1 MQNILIAGATG
12 MLGSSF
18 AQHLPNANSIG
29 RTSLN
34 ILQIDTVRRVIAQAN
49 PHLVINCAAHTNVDL
64 AETDPDDA
72 WRTNA
77 ILPGILGSA
86 CRAVG
91 ATLIHFSSTGI
102 YGDWKEGMY
111 EEDDPLHP
119 TTVHHRSKAAG
130 ETAVRE
136 SGCEHLIVR
145 TGWLFGGHPGQAK
158 NFVWK
163 RLVEAANISELKADT
178 SQRGNPTAVSDVVR
192 QTIAAFNSS
201 YRGTINLVSQ
211 GSASR
216 FEYVDHIIRSA
227 GLDCLVTP
235 STKAFARAACV
246 SPNETAVNRRL
257 QLLGLDAMPT
267 WKDALEQYVIEL
279 QQTPQWLQLRSKV

>member
-1 MQNILIAGATG
+1 
-12 MLGSSF
+12 MLGSNF
-18 AQHLPNANSIG
+18 AQHLPDANSIG
-29 RTSLN
+29 RDSLD
-34 ILQIDTVRRVIAQAN
+34 IRQIDNIHKAIAQADAQ
-49 PHLVINCAAHTNVDL
+49 LVINCAAHTNVDL
-64 AETDPDDA
+64 AETNPDDA

-145 TGWLFGGHPGQAK
+145 TGWLFGGHPGLAK

-163 RLVEAANISELKADT
+163 RLVEAANISELTADA

-192 QTIAAFNSS
+192 QTIAAFHSG

-227 GLDCLVTP
+227 GLYCRVTP
-235 STKAFARAACV
+235 STKPFVRAARV

-267 WKDALEQYVIEL
+267 WQDALDQYVMEL
-279 QQTPQWLQLRSKV
+279 RQTPEWLQLRSKV